1 MGELPP
7 KLLDL
12 WMRLELL
19 ILVLHT
25 IYNLDPLIQRDNYL
39 LNHCHIKSSDLD
51 MR

>member
-19 ILVLHT
+19 MLVLHT
-25 IYNLDPLIQRDNYL
+25 NYNLDPLIQCWFNVITIY
-39 LNHCHIKSSDLD
+39 
-51 MR
+51 